1 MKYLLFLLVALGL
14 SFTAQAEKGQSIMF
28 GDPDP
33 IYAETAPD
41 TQADNNAEHCKK
53 LKQQMDDLKGKPLR
67 RNPVVKRYEIEC
79 LENTERVFQSE

>member
-14 SFTAQAEKGQSIMF
+14 SFTIQAEKGQSIMF

-33 IYAETAPD
+33 IYTETAPD

>member
-33 IYAETAPD
+33 IYTEKTLD
-41 TQADNNAEHCKK
+41 TRADDHAQFCKN
-53 LKQQMDDLKGKPLR
+53 LRQQMQDLEGKPLR
-67 RNPVVKRYEIEC
+67 RNSVEKRYQIEC
-79 LENTERVFQSE
+79 VENSDRIFQKE